1 MNILRVVFFSLGI
14 TDDDYLLQALQ
25 IFSKSSSQ
33 HLCYDK
39 NIINAKSQDVKI
51 RLSKQ
56 TKMEIIN

>member
-25 IFSKSSSQ
+25 IFSKSASQ

-51 RLSKQ
+51 RLSK
-56 TKMEIIN
+56 